1 MEKCTLIHPSSL
13 NSTLTCS
20 EFESVSAQT
29 LPSNRQHPLHRA
41 WLLAPMVDF
50 TMVPSTPCSLTSAWH
65 QLGSTSGIRQRI
77 QNPEIYSNPLKQVWK
92 PGVIID
98 LHCIVSS
105 CPTFSVYFGFARG
118 YKFRWTLVE
127 LRIQSARFTYTTE
140 SMGVFSSKPH
150 GETHPMA
157 ACDKYATA
165 WSSSL
170 ASHALQT
177 PLHMFSGGGSG
188 WWLSWVTCPRIPGKT
203 ESH

>member
-1 MEKCTLIHPSSL
+1 MHTHPPFITKFNVNMLWIWICVSS
-13 NSTLTCS
+13 NSSIQQAAPFASRLALGS
-20 EFESVSAQT
+20 HGRF
-29 LPSNRQHPLHRA
+29 HHGPLHT
-41 WLLAPMVDF
+41 LQLDI
-50 TMVPSTPCSLTSAWH
+50 SLTSAW
-65 QLGSTSGIRQRI
+65 QYISYTPKDPK
-77 QNPEIYSNPLKQVWK
+77 PEIYSNPLKQVWK